1 MLGLLAR
8 GYHGMSRATS
18 SQGLSKRTQ
27 LLKCHA
33 KRSDFASSESSNALR
48 GQIATPSSLPQRA
61 PTSAAIK
68 SSITSNNTTQLA
80 QQEALQLPSRTGQ
93 QQKQLDVASPQFLA
107 ASVAAL
113 AIITADVFGP
123 HSLHLLP
130 QIDQQIHLLVTSHT
144 DPTWR
149 RQVADLAVS
158 NTFITAGMA
167 GWFASTAGM
176 LIKRRLKA
184 LPALAAAW
192 GVYCYGAGA
201 VLVDPLLV
209 ATIKGTFQR

>member
-1 MLGLLAR
+1 
-8 GYHGMSRATS
+8 MSQATG

-27 LLKCHA
+27 LLMCHA
-33 KRSDFASSESSNALR
+33 KRSDLTSSESSNALR
-48 GQIATPSSLPQRA
+48 GQIPSPSSAPQRA

-68 SSITSNNTTQLA
+68 SNPITQLA
-80 QQEALQLPSRTGQ
+80 QQEAQQLPLRLAQ
-93 QQKQLDVASPQFLA
+93 QQQQLDVASPQFLA
-107 ASVAAL
+107 ASVAAF

-130 QIDQQIHLLVTSHT
+130 QLDQQIHLLVTSHT

-158 NTFITAGMA
+158 NTFISAGMA
-167 GWFASTAGM
+167 GWFASTAGL
-176 LIKRRLKA
+176 LIKRRVKA